1 MTHVVK
7 QGEVRFAFTS
17 SLNPN
22 SVDIA
27 THHARHGD
35 GVRDVAIRVKDC
47 RALYDDLISSGATSV
62 EPPHEISD
70 EHGSAVVA
78 SIQTY
83 GDTVPSSW
91 CALLVDVDVTHGL
104 YPHAPFPSQV
114 HSFIQLEDYTG
125 PFLPGFAGVDDADP
139 LAKMTESPKLAFVDH
154 VVGNQPDGAMEE
166 VDLALLSL
174 HLLCCMSCLATS
186 VLMDVLVD

>member
-47 RALYDDLISSGATSV
+47 RALYDELISSGATSV

-70 EHGSAVVA
+70 AHGSAVVA

-83 GDTVPSSW
+83 GDTVPRSP
-91 CALLVDVDVTHGL
+91 CALLVTRCHTRT
-104 YPHAPFPSQV
+104 FPSRALSV
-114 HSFIQLEDYTG
+114 
-125 PFLPGFAGVDDADP
+125 AG
-139 LAKMTESPKLAFVDH
+139 
-154 VVGNQPDGAMEE
+154 
-166 VDLALLSL
+166 ALLHSDPRL
-174 HLLCCMSCLATS
+174 HWSFPPWICGRRRCRPIGEGDGVSQARLCRSCGGQPA
-186 VLMDVLVD
+186 